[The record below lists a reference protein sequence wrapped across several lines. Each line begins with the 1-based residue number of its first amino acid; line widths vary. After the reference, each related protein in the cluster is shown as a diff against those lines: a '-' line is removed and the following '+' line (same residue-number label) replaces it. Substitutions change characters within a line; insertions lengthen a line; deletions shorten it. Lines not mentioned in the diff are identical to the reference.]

1 MDAKLVKA
9 FDFAQDTT
17 KQLITLSS
25 AILAL
30 TITFVKELIG
40 DVEGWPKYFVGA
52 SWILNIVSIVC
63 GLLTLM
69 AFTAELEPKDS
80 STPQPTPTIWS
91 PSVVSTAVFQVI
103 TFLAAMTA
111 LVVFAIASY

>member
-1 MDAKLVKA
+1 MDAKLEKA

-30 TITFVKELIG
+30 TITFVTELVG

-69 AFTAELEPKDS
+69 ALTAELEPKDPSTSPPMPSIRS
-80 STPQPTPTIWS
+80 S
-91 PSVVSTAVFQVI
+91 SVVSTAVFQVI
-103 TFLAAMTA
+103 TFLAATTA
-111 LVVFAIASY
+111 LVIFAIASY